1 MKLVRYQTCRDT
13 KDTGARLGILNQEET
28 WVYPL
33 TAFGMDY
40 ETVEEMIRKSSW
52 EEMQQL
58 SEGAYRPADQVEGAE
73 RIARQGKDAECIAR
87 QGKGAEMIAAQKK
100 EEEPIQ
106 GAVLLAPIPC
116 PQQDIICLGI
126 NYMDHAEESARF
138 KNEKFSGER
147 PYAVY
152 FSKRVNRAVNPGEG
166 IESHR
171 DIVDS
176 LDYEAELAVIIS
188 RDARN
193 VPKEQAGDYVF
204 GYTII
209 NDVSARN
216 IQNRHKQWYFGKS
229 LDGFLPMGPCIVTA
243 DSIPYPPELAIS
255 SLVNG
260 ELRQNS
266 NTKHL
271 IFGISHVIHELSQ
284 GMTLKAG
291 TIISM
296 GTPSGVGM
304 GFDPPRFLVPGD
316 CVECRIEG
324 IGQLMNPVV

>member
-1 MKLVRYQTCRDT
+1 MKLVRYQTCRGT

-40 ETVEEMIRKSSW
+40 ENVEEMIRKSSR

-73 RIARQGKDAECIAR
+73 RIAR
-87 QGKGAEMIAAQKK
+87 
-100 EEEPIQ
+100 Q

-176 LDYEAELAVIIS
+176 LDYEAELAVIIGK
-188 RDARN
+188 DARN
-193 VPKEQAGDYVF
+193 VPKERAEDYVF

-304 GFDPPRFLVPGD
+304 GFDPPKFLVPGD

-324 IGQLMNPVV
+324 IGRLMNPVV